1 MKIVI
6 IGTGYVGL
14 VSGAC
19 FSELGFHVTCVD
31 ANPQKIEMLNNNYM
45 PIYEPGLAPLV
56 IRNKEA
62 GRLNFTTNLPQAVSE
77 AVIVFIAVGTP
88 TQDDGAANLE
98 YVFKAAEEIAKSLQ
112 HYTLIV
118 TKSTVPV
125 DTANKLQK
133 LIASINPQADF
144 EVASNPEFL
153 REGSAIEDF
162 MMPDRVVVGTYR
174 TRAENLMRKLYQP
187 LTQRNVPIL
196 YTTPET
202 AELIKYAAN
211 SFLATKITFI
221 NEIANLCEA
230 TGTDVQD
237 VARGIGLDSRIG
249 HKFLNVGP
257 GYGGSC
263 FPKDTLALLRIAQAY
278 ETDLSIIQSVV
289 DTNSRRKKE
298 MAHKIIKN
306 LRKDS
311 KTLGILGVTFKA
323 DTDDMRDSPSL
334 DIIPALQQAGY
345 HIKAYD
351 PEGME
356 NGKKFLNNIEWCHSS
371 DEVAEGTDALII
383 LTEWNEF
390 RSLDLPK
397 LKEKL
402 RHPLLIDLRNLYNIT
417 DVIEQ
422 GLDYVSLGRIPQ
434 LGREQ
439 NVKIPHNSH
448 FQS

>member
-31 ANPQKIEMLNNNYM
+31 ANAQKIDMLNKNQM
-45 PIYEPGLAPLV
+45 PIYEPGLDSLV
-56 IRNKEA
+56 IRNREA
-62 GRLNFTTNLPQAVSE
+62 GRLKFTTNLPESVQNA
-77 AVIVFIAVGTP
+77 AIVFIAVGTP
-88 TQDDGAANLE
+88 TDEDGSADLK
-98 YVFKAAEEIAKSLQ
+98 YVFAAAEEIAKSIAQ
-112 HYTLIV
+112 YTLIV

-133 LIASINPQADF
+133 LISTTNPKAEFD
-144 EVASNPEFL
+144 VASNPEFL

-162 MMPDRVVVGTYR
+162 MMPDRVVVGTY
-174 TRAENLMRKLYQP
+174 THRAENLMRRLYQP
-187 LTQRNVPIL
+187 LVQRNTPML

-211 SFLATKITFI
+211 SFLAAKITFI
-221 NEIANLCEA
+221 NELADLCEA

-249 HKFLNVGP
+249 QKFLNVGP

-263 FPKDTLALLRIAQAY
+263 FPKDTIALLKTAADY
-278 ETDLSIIQSVV
+278 KANLSIITAVV
-289 DTNSRRKKE
+289 DANQRRKKD
-298 MAHKIIKN
+298 MATKIIST
-306 LRKDS
+306 LRKGS

-351 PEGME
+351 PEGMK
-356 NGKKFLNNIEWCHSS
+356 NGKEFLPNVEWCHST
-371 DEVAEGTDALII
+371 EDATRGCDAAII

-390 RSLDLPK
+390 RSLDLHK
-397 LKEKL
+397 LKTQL
-402 RHPLLIDLRNLYNIT
+402 NHPLLIDLRNLYNPQ
-417 DVIEQ
+417 DVTEQ
-422 GLDYVSLGRIPQ
+422 GLDYVSLGRPPR
-434 LGREQ
+434 LGRE
-439 NVKIPHNSH
+439 I
-448 FQS
+448 

>member
-31 ANPQKIEMLNNNYM
+31 ANPEKVSMLNNNQI
-45 PIYEPGLAPLV
+45 PIYEPGLESLV
-56 IRNKEA
+56 TRNREA
-62 GRLNFTTNLPQAVSE
+62 GRLLFTGDLPSAVKD
-77 AVIVFIAVGTP
+77 ATIIFIAVGTP
-88 TQDDGAANLE
+88 TQEDGAADLK
-98 YVFKAAEEIAKSLQ
+98 YVFGAAEEIARSLKQ
-112 HYTLIV
+112 YALIV

-133 LIASINPQADF
+133 LIAKINPQAEFD
-144 EVASNPEFL
+144 VASNPEFL

-162 MMPDRVVVGTYR
+162 MMPDRVVVGTYT
-174 TRAENLMRKLYQP
+174 TRAENLMKRLYQP
-187 LTQRNVPIL
+187 LIQRNTSIL

-221 NEIANLCEA
+221 NEIANLCEV
-230 TGTDVQD
+230 TGTYVQD

-249 HKFLNVGP
+249 QKFLNVGP

-263 FPKDTLALLRIAQAY
+263 FPKDTMALLKTADDY
-278 ETDLSIIQSVV
+278 NVELSVV
-289 DTNSRRKKE
+289 GAVVKSNSKRKKE
-298 MAHKIIKN
+298 MAAKILN
-306 LRKDS
+306 VLRNDS
-311 KTLGILGVTFKA
+311 KTLAILGVTFKA

-334 DIIPALQQAGY
+334 EIIPILQEAGY
-345 HIKAYD
+345 QVKAYD

-356 NGKKFLNNIEWCHSS
+356 NGKKLLNDVVWCSS
-371 DEVAEGTDALII
+371 VNQATQGADAAII

-390 RSLDLPK
+390 RSLDLSK
-397 LKEKL
+397 LKANL
-402 RHPLLIDLRNLYNIT
+402 NHPLLIDFRNLYDPLDVT
-417 DVIEQ
+417 DQ
-422 GLDYVSLGRIPQ
+422 GLDYVSLGRPPK
-434 LGREQ
+434 LGRE
-439 NVKIPHNSH
+439 I
-448 FQS
+448 